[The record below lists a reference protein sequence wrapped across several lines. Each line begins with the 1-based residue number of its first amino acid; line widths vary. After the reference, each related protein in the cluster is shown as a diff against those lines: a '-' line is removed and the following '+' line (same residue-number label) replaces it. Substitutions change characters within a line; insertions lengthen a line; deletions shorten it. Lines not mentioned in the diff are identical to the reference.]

1 MRLAVKQSKTKTI
14 MGWMKEVWR
23 LMRDQELS
31 YDEAIDI
38 VANERREREIQQ
50 QEYERRANYTEE

>member
-1 MRLAVKQSKTKTI
+1 

-23 LMRDQELS
+23 LMRDEELS

-50 QEYERRANYTEE
+50 QEYERRANHTQE

>member
-1 MRLAVKQSKTKTI
+1 

-23 LMRDQELS
+23 LMRDEELS

-50 QEYERRANYTEE
+50 QEYERRANHTEE